1 MPSYSGGI
9 KGVPIPP
16 YQGGQGGSNPKS
28 IFNLIKTSYLGD
40 HKNTLNKGTRAT
52 KYRHNEQG
60 RLIFFWPHPFYTTF
74 VI

>member
-16 YQGGQGGSNPKS
+16 YQGWQGGSNPKS
-28 IFNLIKTSYLGD
+28 IFNLIKTSYLED
-40 HKNTLNKGTRAT
+40 HKNTLNKRTKAT
-52 KYRHNEQG
+52 KYWHNEQG